1 MLNVAKANVV
11 NNSLPRVEWCGALNK
26 PNPLIRM
33 RLTCGAL
40 AEQSGMIDHFS

>member
-1 MLNVAKANVV
+1 MWPKRMGLIIRCLELSGVV
-11 NNSLPRVEWCGALNK
+11 RLTN
-26 PNPLIRM
+26 LIRM